1 MSKFIKNN
9 MILYL
14 QLCPTGAAAAAPDA
28 PSDTPLAFSESI
40 HLCVGPLHLFKTRLD
55 TCLQKSHV

>member
-1 MSKFIKNN
+1 

-40 HLCVGPLHLFKTRLD
+40 HLCVGTLRLFKTRLD